1 MPADDERRLG
11 ERVAALE
18 VQQRALT
25 EDLRDLERVVLGPP
39 KETSLHGRIHA
50 VENDSVAAKAAQ
62 AALATAEVVRA
73 QQNTQQFSRREKLA
87 ALGIAAVVALC
98 AVLSLALAIHNST

>member
-1 MPADDERRLG
+1 MPPDDRPLG

-18 VQQRALT
+18 AQQKALA
-25 EDLRDLERVVLGPP
+25 EDLRDLVQVVLGPP
-39 KETSLHGRIHA
+39 KESSLHGRIHA

-73 QQNTQQFSRREKLA
+73 QQNTQQFSRREKLT
-87 ALGIAAVVALC
+87 ALGIAAVVAIC
-98 AVLSLALAIHNST
+98 AVLSLIVAIHNSM